1 MSQTEHTRDY
11 AFRPPP
17 REETANVDVMR
28 LYWRFVRAY
37 VWPRKW
43 SVLICIVISSL
54 SAGSV
59 YLMSFYGRVLVDS
72 ILVIRPNDQPA
83 PTDERTWAPERNRP
97 ADGRPTQGMGKRMD
111 LGFAVFERPPGA
123 GQDLLRLAIAYIATQ
138 LILDL
143 MARVSNRRYI
153 RVSQGIVGA
162 LREDMHRKV
171 LQLQTAYHQSM
182 SPGRLLSRIVSDVGA
197 LQDQMM
203 YSILATTRCAT
214 MIIAGTLILLVADW
228 RMAFLAFMVT
238 PLFAFVY
245 HRAQPGIRELSR
257 QLRHTNSCM
266 YGLAAQKMDA
276 VKAIQAYSRERH
288 EELNFHRL
296 SACFLRDALY
306 QQRQGAALGR
316 SATII
321 TSMSDATI
329 FILGALWVLEGKMTL
344 GEMLFVRTT
353 TMNLFWPVVEV
364 TGLGVLF
371 GNMQITLGRVVDILD
386 RPVEITDAPDAVDF
400 PSPLKSG
407 IEIRDV
413 AFAYA
418 APKNRNKGD
427 AEGGEM
433 AEEPV
438 LKGINLTIPVGT
450 WLCVMGASGCGKTT
464 LLYLLSRLYEPQ
476 RGEVLVDGVPL
487 NKIRMNSLRRSVG
500 VVPQEAQIFSG
511 SVRDNIAYGVPGAT
525 PAQIMAAS
533 KAAQLHEFVLTMKVQ
548 YETLLGQ
555 RGTSLSGGQR
565 QRLSLARALLTNP
578 DVLVLDDCTSALDA
592 DTERRIQETLA
603 EILVGKTAVI
613 VSQRVSMASRCHR
626 ICTIENGVISEYG
639 THAELVQTGGFYAR
653 LHAQQTE

>member
-1 MSQTEHTRDY
+1 MSRKEHTRNY

-17 REETANVDVMR
+17 REETSKVDVML
-28 LYWRFVRAY
+28 LYWRFVRTY

-43 SVLICIVISSL
+43 SVLTCMLITSL

-72 ILVIRPNDQPA
+72 ILVIRPNDQPV
-83 PTDERTWAPERNRP
+83 PTDERTWAPERNRASSERP
-97 ADGRPTQGMGKRMD
+97 AVGMGKRMD
-111 LGFAVFERPPGA
+111 LGLAVFERPPGA
-123 GQDLLRLAIAYIATQ
+123 GQRLLRLAIAYIATQ

-153 RVSQGIVGA
+153 RVSQGIVGS

-203 YSILATTRCAT
+203 QSILATTRCAT

-228 RMAFLAFMVT
+228 RFALLAFMVT

-296 SACFLRDALY
+296 SACFLRDALD

-316 SATII
+316 AATVI
-321 TSMSDATI
+321 TSMSDAVI
-329 FILGALWVLEGKMTL
+329 FILGCVWVLDGKMTL
-344 GEMLFVRTT
+344 GEMLFVRNT

-386 RPVEITDAPDAVDF
+386 RPVEIADAPDATTF
-400 PSPLKSG
+400 PSPITKG
-407 IEIRDV
+407 IEIRNV
-413 AFAYA
+413 AFSYQIDRKGETA
-418 APKNRNKGD
+418 AAVEK
-427 AEGGEM
+427 
-433 AEEPV
+433 EEPV
-438 LKGINLTIPVGT
+438 LKDINLTVPVGT

-476 RGEVLVDGVPL
+476 RGEILVDGVSL
-487 NKIRMNSLRRSVG
+487 SKIRMNSLRRSVG

-511 SVRDNIAYGVPGAT
+511 SVRDNIAYGVPEAS
-525 PAQIMAAS
+525 PSQVMAAA
-533 KAAQLHEFVLTMKVQ
+533 KAAQLHDFIMTMKVQ

-603 EILVGKTAVI
+603 EILVGKTAII

-626 ICTIENGVISEYG
+626 ICTIEEGVISEYG
-639 THAELVQTGGFYAR
+639 THAELLKNKGFYAR

>member
-1 MSQTEHTRDY
+1 MKQKEHTRDY

-17 REETANVDVMR
+17 RVETANVDVMR

-43 SVLICIVISSL
+43 SVLICVVISCL

-72 ILVIRPNDQPA
+72 VLVIRPADQPVA
-83 PTDERTWAPERNRP
+83 VDERVWAPERDRAP
-97 ADGRPTQGMGKRMD
+97 SARPTQGMGKRMD

-123 GQDLLRLAIAYIATQ
+123 GQRLLRLAIAYIATQ
-138 LILDL
+138 LVLDL

-171 LQLQTAYHQSM
+171 MQLQTAYHQAM
-182 SPGRLLSRIVSDVGA
+182 SPGRLLSRIVSDVGT

-245 HRAQPGIRELSR
+245 HRAQPSIRELSR

-306 QQRQGAALGR
+306 QQRQGASLGR

-321 TSMSDATI
+321 VSISDATI
-329 FILGALWVLEGKMTL
+329 FILGALWVLDGKMTL

-386 RPVEITDAPDAVDF
+386 RPVEIVDAPDAVAF
-400 PSPLKSG
+400 PSPLKQG
-407 IEIRDV
+407 IEIRHL
-413 AFAYA
+413 AFSYQLER
-418 APKNRNKGD
+418 KEER
-427 AEGGEM
+427 AEKTK
-433 AEEPV
+433 EEPV
-438 LKGINLTIPVGT
+438 LTDINLHVPVGT

-476 RGEVLVDGVPL
+476 GGEILVDGIPL
-487 NKIRMNSLRRSVG
+487 SQIRMTSLRRAVG
-500 VVPQEAQIFSG
+500 FVPQEAQIFSG
-511 SVRDNIAYGVPGAT
+511 SVRDNIAYGVPGAS
-525 PAQIMAAS
+525 PSQIMAAA
-533 KAAQLHEFVLTMKVQ
+533 KAAQLHDFIMTMKVQ

-603 EILVGKTAVI
+603 EILVGKTAII

-639 THAELVQTGGFYAR
+639 SHAELLHTGGFYAR

>member
-1 MSQTEHTRDY
+1 MSRKEHTRNY
-11 AFRPPP
+11 AFRQPP
-17 REETANVDVMR
+17 REETSKVDVMR
-28 LYWRFVRAY
+28 LYWRFVRTY

-43 SVLICIVISSL
+43 SVLTCMLITSL

-72 ILVIRPNDQPA
+72 ILVIRPNDQPV
-83 PTDERTWAPERNRP
+83 PTDERTWAPERNRASSERP
-97 ADGRPTQGMGKRMD
+97 AVGMGKRMD
-111 LGFAVFERPPGA
+111 LGLAVFERPPGA
-123 GQDLLRLAIAYIATQ
+123 GQRLLRLAIAYIATQ

-153 RVSQGIVGA
+153 RVSQGIVGS

-203 YSILATTRCAT
+203 QSILATTRCAT

-228 RMAFLAFMVT
+228 RFALLAFMVT

-296 SACFLRDALY
+296 SACFLRDALD

-316 SATII
+316 AATVI
-321 TSMSDATI
+321 TSMSDAVI
-329 FILGALWVLEGKMTL
+329 FILGCVWVLDGKMTL
-344 GEMLFVRTT
+344 GEMLFVRNT

-386 RPVEITDAPDAVDF
+386 RPVEIADAPDATTF
-400 PSPLKSG
+400 PSPITKG
-407 IEIRDV
+407 IEIRNV
-413 AFAYA
+413 AFSYQIDRKGETA
-418 APKNRNKGD
+418 AAVEK
-427 AEGGEM
+427 
-433 AEEPV
+433 EEPV
-438 LKGINLTIPVGT
+438 LKDINLTVPVGT

-476 RGEVLVDGVPL
+476 RGEILVDGVSL
-487 NKIRMNSLRRSVG
+487 SKIRMNSLRRSVG

-511 SVRDNIAYGVPGAT
+511 SVRDNIAYGVPEAS
-525 PAQIMAAS
+525 PSQVMAAA
-533 KAAQLHEFVLTMKVQ
+533 KAAQLHDFIMTMKVQ

-603 EILVGKTAVI
+603 EILVGKTAII

-626 ICTIENGVISEYG
+626 ICTIEEGVISEYG
-639 THAELVQTGGFYAR
+639 THAELLKNKGFYAR

>member
-1 MSQTEHTRDY
+1 MKRREHTRDY

-17 REETANVDVMR
+17 RVETSNVDVMR
-28 LYWRFVRAY
+28 LYWRFVRTY

-43 SVLICIVISSL
+43 SVLTCMVITSL

-59 YLMSFYGRVLVDS
+59 YLMSFYTRVLVDS
-72 ILVIRPNDQPA
+72 VLVIQPA
-83 PTDERTWAPERNRP
+83 SHPAATDQRIWAPDRDRAP
-97 ADGRPTQGMGKRMD
+97 AARPTLGMGKRMD
-111 LGFAVFERPPGA
+111 LGLAVFARPPGA
-123 GQDLLRLAIAYIATQ
+123 GQRLLRLATAYIVTQ
-138 LILDL
+138 LLLDL
-143 MARVSNRRYI
+143 MARISSRRYI

-171 LQLQTAYHQSM
+171 LELQTAYHQSM

-203 YSILATTRCAT
+203 YSILATARCAT
-214 MIIAGTLILLVADW
+214 MIVAGTLILLFADW
-228 RMAFLAFMVT
+228 RMALLAFMVT

-245 HRAQPGIRELSR
+245 HRAQPAIRELSR
-257 QLRHTNSCM
+257 HLRHTNSCM

-296 SACFLRDALY
+296 SACFLRDALV
-306 QQRQGAALGR
+306 QQRQGARLGR

-321 TSMSDATI
+321 TSVSDAII
-329 FILGALWVLEGKMTL
+329 FTLGAAWVLDGKMSL

-371 GNMQITLGRVVDILD
+371 GNMQVTLGRIVDILD

-400 PSPLKSG
+400 PSPIHSG
-407 IEIRDV
+407 IEFRHV
-413 AFAYA
+413 AFSYQ
-418 APKNRNKGD
+418 PDKP
-427 AEGGEM
+427 E
-433 AEEPV
+433 EEPV
-438 LKGINLTIPVGT
+438 LKDISLTIPVGT

-476 RGEVLVDGVPL
+476 HGEILVDGVPL
-487 NKIRMNSLRRSVG
+487 GKIRMRSLRRAMG

-511 SVRDNIAYGVPGAT
+511 SVRDNIAYGMPEAPPG
-525 PAQIMAAS
+525 QVMAAA
-533 KAAQLHEFVLTMKVQ
+533 KAAQLHDFVMTMKVQ

-578 DVLVLDDCTSALDA
+578 EVLVLDDCTSALDA

-603 EILVGKTAVI
+603 EILVGKTAII

-626 ICTIENGVISEYG
+626 ICTIENGVISECG
-639 THAELVQTGGFYAR
+639 THAELLQANGFYAR